1 MEGSGRTR
9 SVNGCSAGVTF
20 HQEVQLVSRGV
31 MTGQTLRA
39 SEFENVADAALASR
53 AQAGDVAAL
62 SRLLERHAAL
72 AERVARRVLGNG
84 DVVDDV
90 LQDAALAAFLNIRS
104 LLSPERFSGWY
115 CGIVMNHCRMHL
127 RKKARFR
134 EIRSL
139 NGSEFAI
146 AKSTDAVAEERA
158 MLSEVMGALEALP
171 DRQRQAA
178 LLVYF
183 DGLTQ
188 KEAAMMLGVSAGAV
202 KARLHRARQAIR
214 LKVAPEH
221 SRATP
226 RRRTTMLEVEVYD
239 AFVLKGDEAESTPAH
254 AAVLLKEKRAGR
266 ILPIWIG
273 ESEGIAIALALEDK
287 ELARP
292 ITHDLTKRLLDAVNV
307 TVESVKVNKLVGDTF
322 YAVVSVRNGSGSKD
336 VDARPSDA
344 INLALRAEAPL
355 FVEEAVFDDAPAT
368 GRSARPGRTGSA
380 AIVGRQDE
388 PPSPTKESRAKTQEH
403 ILNAWKELG
412 IELEEE

>member
-1 MEGSGRTR
+1 
-9 SVNGCSAGVTF
+9 
-20 HQEVQLVSRGV
+20 
-31 MTGQTLRA
+31 MTNHTLLA
-39 SEFENVADAALASR
+39 SELENVADAVIASR
-53 AQAGDVAAL
+53 AQAGDIAAL
-62 SRLLERHAAL
+62 SLLLKRHAAL
-72 AERVARRVLGNG
+72 AERVARRVLGKS

-127 RKKARFR
+127 RRKARFR
-134 EIRSL
+134 ETRSL
-139 NGSEFAI
+139 NGSEFAL
-146 AKSTDAVAEERA
+146 AQSTDALAEERA
-158 MLSEVMGALEALP
+158 MLSEVMAALEALP
-171 DRQRQAA
+171 DSQRQAA

-188 KEAAMMLGVSAGAV
+188 KEAAGMLDVSVGAV

-214 LKVAPEH
+214 SKVAPEH
-221 SRATP
+221 SRATT
-226 RRRTTMLEVEVYD
+226 RRRTTMVEAEVYD
-239 AFVLKGDEAESTPAH
+239 VFVLKGDEAESTPAH
-254 AAVLLKEKRAGR
+254 AAVLLREKRDGR

-287 ELARP
+287 QLARP

-322 YAVVSVRNGSGSKD
+322 YAVVSVRNGSGAKD

-344 INLALRAEAPL
+344 INLALRAGAPL
-355 FVEEAVFDDAPAT
+355 SIEEAVFDDAPAT
-368 GRSARPGRTGSA
+368 GRSAKPGRTGSA

-388 PPSPTKESRAKTQEH
+388 SASPTKEGRAKTQGH
-403 ILNAWKELG
+403 ILKAWKELG
-412 IELEEE
+412 IEFEEATES